1 MVTFFLEDALTS
13 ASMEK
18 PLPSLWSDGEI
29 LALIEIWGEEDV
41 QRALRG
47 SVHNGYVYAEI
58 SERMQDLGF
67 SKTSEQCRWKV
78 KSLRNNFRQCYDKK
92 KCAQAVSR
100 CPIICSERCADA
112 CRVSTSRHGK
122 KVDYRFYTQLEQILG
137 QEAVSMDEY
146 DKRDEQADQDPG
158 TLSPSC

>member
-1 MVTFFLEDALTS
+1 MPV
-13 ASMEK
+13 EK

-78 KSLRNNFRQCYDKK
+78 KSLRTNFRQCYDKK
-92 KCAQAVSR
+92 KCAPAAVRSFGHGAVLMPVLSAPVGTGR
-100 CPIICSERCADA
+100 KSITDSTPSWSKFWDRRRSLWTSLTDE
-112 CRVSTSRHGK
+112 TSRRTWIQVNLFPCCCRRAEG
-122 KVDYRFYTQLEQILG
+122 
-137 QEAVSMDEY
+137 
-146 DKRDEQADQDPG
+146 
-158 TLSPSC
+158 SCP

>member
-1 MVTFFLEDALTS
+1 MSLD
-13 ASMEK
+13 K
-18 PLPSLWSDGEI
+18 PLPGLWSDGEI

-78 KSLRNNFRQCYDKK
+78 KSLRNNFRQCYEKK
-92 KCAQAVSR
+92 KYVPGLVGR
-100 CPIICSERCADA
+100 CPVVPSRRCAHGSCLNFLGTGRKWITDSTPSWS
-112 CRVSTSRHGK
+112 RSWDRRPSPWTSTTEGTSR
-122 KVDYRFYTQLEQILG
+122 RIRTQVRSFSLSVYLFIY
-137 QEAVSMDEY
+137 S
-146 DKRDEQADQDPG
+146 DPH
-158 TLSPSC
+158 